1 MTTITNTA
9 LESLALTPGQ
19 KAPKKNELG
28 QDEFLK
34 LMLTQLKF
42 QDPFK
47 PMENGEFIAQMAQ
60 FSTVSGIDEMRK
72 SMEALSTSLISN
84 QALEASSLVGR
95 NVLTP
100 SNTTNLDETGTIEGA
115 YELPASAGQ
124 ITMSVFDQSGNLV
137 RTADLGTQSAG
148 RHNFSWD
155 GQTNDDSR
163 APAGEYTIKIE
174 YGSGENA
181 AAAEVLLQKKIA
193 SVNFA
198 TNGGQISLN
207 TADGQSLSFSDIRQI
222 Q

>member
-1 MTTITNTA
+1 MPTITNTA
-9 LESLALTPGQ
+9 LESLTL
-19 KAPKKNELG
+19 APEQQAQKKNELG
-28 QDEFLK
+28 QDEFLE
-34 LMLTQLKF
+34 LMLTQLRY

-60 FSTVSGIDEMRK
+60 FSTVSGIDEMQK

-100 SNTTNLDETGTIEGA
+100 SNTANLGETDTVEGA
-115 YELPASAGQ
+115 FELPASAGQ
-124 ITMSVFDQSGNLV
+124 ITMTVFDQSGNLV
-137 RTADLGTQSAG
+137 RSTDLGTQSAG

-155 GQTNDDSR
+155 GESNEGSR

-181 AAAEVLLQKKIA
+181 AAAEVLIQKKIA

-207 TADGQSLSFSDIRQI
+207 TVDGQSLSFSDIRQI